1 MKIRLPDFAP
11 LRPALLLLGLAAGSA
26 VLAASPAQ
34 AQFFDFPFFRPRPP
48 AVIPN
53 APRRDRYGGPNR
65 FEQPRTGHRLRPRVA
80 RPKSKPAEAQSAAL
94 PGQEAKPDLGPPET
108 PPPYEPQVL
117 RLAEILGAL
126 SHLRAVCGEPDAEQ
140 WRARMGNFIE
150 AEAKS
155 AARKEKLAGAYN
167 RGFRGYE
174 MSHRACTAG
183 ARTAIQRFMREGEKL
198 THDIAERYNAS

>member
-1 MKIRLPDFAP
+1 MTIRPPVFAA

-26 VLAASPAQ
+26 LLTPAPAQ

-48 AVIPN
+48 AMVPSG
-53 APRRDRYGGPNR
+53 PRRDRYVSPNGL
-65 FEQPRTGHRLRPRVA
+65 EQPRARPRPRPRVA
-80 RPKSKPAEAQSAAL
+80 KPKPKPAEAQSAAL
-94 PGQEAKPDLGPPET
+94 PQEARPDLGPPEAT
-108 PPPYEPQVL
+108 PPYEPQVL

-174 MSHRACTAG
+174 ISHRACTAG
-183 ARTAIQRFMREGEKL
+183 ARAAIGRFMREGEKL